1 MLRFIIGLFL
11 MQIYHASYRSYVMG
25 TFAMV
30 VSVIMVVAMVVVAMV
45 VSVIMV
51 VAMVVVAMLA
61 VAMIVLKG
69 HPNEKIH
76 VFFWFDSVE
85 NIK

>member
-30 VSVIMVVAMVVVAMV
+30 VSVIMVVAMVVVAM
-45 VSVIMV
+45 
-51 VAMVVVAMLA
+51 LA

-76 VFFWFDSVE
+76 VFFWFDAVE